1 MEENKRLEIVPGYF
15 VGDTVILKEETDWSN
30 KNKIKIGAIGIVS
43 MKDNKDTLKGWAK
56 VDLEDEFRQEIDKMS
71 PERVSELY
79 DSLAAMGKIKNAD
92 MLDEIAK
99 KSIK

>member
-1 MEENKRLEIVPGYF
+1 MEENKILEVIPGYF

-43 MKDNKDTLKGWAK
+43 IQDNENTLKGWTK
-56 VDLEDEFRQEIDKMS
+56 VNLEDEFKQEIDKMS
-71 PERVSELY
+71 PERVKELY
-79 DSLAAMGKIKNAD
+79 DSLAAMGKIKNAN
-92 MLDEIAK
+92 MLDEIVK